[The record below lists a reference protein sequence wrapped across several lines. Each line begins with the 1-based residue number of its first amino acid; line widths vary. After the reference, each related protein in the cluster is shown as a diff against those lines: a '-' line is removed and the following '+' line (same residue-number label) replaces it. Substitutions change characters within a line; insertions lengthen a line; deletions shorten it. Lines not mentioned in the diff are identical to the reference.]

1 MYNIIVY
8 TCVLCNMYMYCTCTC
23 TSYWGSTVY
32 ELSYLSAFILITG
45 VHAEGPFINRTKK
58 GAHAEVH
65 VQDTVSYSLIQECY
79 GSLDNMRIITL
90 APELPGAMEVIPL
103 LVNKGI
109 VVALGTIVICIL
121 YGVICKGL
129 L

>member
-1 MYNIIVY
+1 MY
-8 TCVLCNMYMYCTCTC
+8 TCVVYNNMHTHIHVHVHVHCTRMSFLIYLLFIII
-23 TSYWGSTVY
+23 TS
-32 ELSYLSAFILITG
+32 
-45 VHAEGPFINRTKK
+45 VHVEGPFIKK

-79 GSLDNMRIITL
+79 GSLDNMTIITL

-103 LVNKGI
+103 LVDKRI
-109 VVALGTIVICIL
+109 VVGLGTIVICIL
-121 YGVICKGL
+121 YCVICKGL